1 MATLDISAPSPRVN
15 FQLMSQYI
23 GKRVTL
29 VGKVDG
35 VEGNTLRL
43 KTSDDGMV
51 TVSLQGAAPQVR
63 RGGGRRGGSWC
74 QQQRRSALAGPR
86 AVC

>member
-1 MATLDISAPSPRVN
+1 MATLDITAPSPRVN

-29 VGKVDG
+29 VGRVDG

-43 KTSDDGMV
+43 KTSDDGVV
-51 TVSLQGAAPQVR
+51 TVSLQGAVPQVR
-63 RGGGRRGGSWC
+63 PCEGGSGAS
-74 QQQRRSALAGPR
+74 RRPLAGAR
-86 AVC
+86 FTRTAR

>member
-1 MATLDISAPSPRVN
+1 
-15 FQLMSQYI
+15 MSQYI

-63 RGGGRRGGSWC
+63 RAGGGSGGSW
-74 QQQRRSALAGPR
+74 QRHRSALAGPR

>member
-29 VGKVDG
+29 VGRVDG

-43 KTSDDGMV
+43 KTSDDGVV
-51 TVSLQGAAPQVR
+51 TVSLQGAVPQVR
-63 RGGGRRGGSWC
+63 RRR
-74 QQQRRSALAGPR
+74 
-86 AVC
+86 